1 MNVSGLRLV
10 EFDAAER
17 RSALD
22 ALVALWSRS
31 VRTTHDFLTEAEIE
45 RIGGY
50 VPQALAG
57 VPVLWAAVGGRDGA
71 QVPGRE
77 AAQDEWLGFLGLDGE
92 WIEML
97 FVAPDAQ
104 GRGVGTALIEQA
116 LRSGARRVT
125 VNEQNVAA
133 RAFYERRGFSVYER
147 QPTDDQGG
155 PYPVARMR
163 LSQPRG

>member
-1 MNVSGLRLV
+1 MHVSGLRLV
-10 EFDAAER
+10 ELDAAAR
-17 RSALD
+17 RSAMD

-31 VRTTHDFLTEAEIE
+31 VRTTHDFLSDLEIE
-45 RIGGY
+45 RIGCY

-57 VPVLWAAVGGRDGA
+57 VPVLWAAAGRRDG
-71 QVPGRE
+71 QVPGGE
-77 AAQDEWLGFLGLDGE
+77 AVQDEWLGFLGMDGE

-97 FVAPDAQ
+97 FVAPEAQ
-104 GRGVGTALIEQA
+104 GRGLGTALIEQA

-125 VNEQNVAA
+125 VNEQNTAA
-133 RAFYERRGFSVYER
+133 RAFYERRGFVVYER

-163 LSQPRG
+163 LSQPR

>member
-1 MNVSGLRLV
+1 MHVSGMRLV
-10 EFDAAER
+10 ELDDAAR

-31 VRTTHDFLTEAEIE
+31 VRTTHDFLSDAEIE

-57 VPVLWAAVGGRDGA
+57 VPVLWAAVGRRGG

-77 AAQDEWLGFLGLDGE
+77 TAQDEWLGFLGLDGE

-97 FVAPDAQ
+97 FVAPEAQ
-104 GRGVGTALIEQA
+104 GRGVGTALIDQA
-116 LRSGARRVT
+116 LRSGAFRVT
-125 VNEQNVAA
+125 VNEQNTAA
-133 RAFYERRGFSVYER
+133 RAFCERRGFAVYER

-163 LSQPRG
+163 LSQPR